1 MFILFLKA
9 FQFLHLVRTHA
20 AILFAPAVVRLLR
33 NANRPNRVDPGL
45 PLLDKNINRRNLVT
59 IS

>member
-1 MFILFLKA
+1 MLILFLKA

-33 NANRPNRVDPGL
+33 NANLPNRVDPGL
-45 PLLDKNINRRNLVT
+45 PLPDKNIKL
-59 IS
+59 S